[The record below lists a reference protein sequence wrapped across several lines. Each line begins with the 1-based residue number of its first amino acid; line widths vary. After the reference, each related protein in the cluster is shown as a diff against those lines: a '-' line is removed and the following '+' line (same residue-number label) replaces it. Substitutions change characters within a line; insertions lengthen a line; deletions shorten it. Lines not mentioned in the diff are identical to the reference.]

1 MNKVVWVQI
10 KLEEEKVLLK
20 QYVSLHC
27 FVEGKTW
34 FVHIGHLNLEKT
46 FCLNIQVSL
55 KQAARVLHT
64 LVRPNCTNKWLCNN
78 FWKLRKKWQKDFN
91 MHVHSNE
98 GDVIKM
104 HQNVVTIV
112 LMSYT
117 LSKLYVDMKFDMFNM
132 KFKNHLFCQI
142 KVHSIDWLIIY
153 IVIFELLETDGVTSL
168 RFINM
173 AAALT
178 MGNSYYLIST

>member
-1 MNKVVWVQI
+1 
-10 KLEEEKVLLK
+10 
-20 QYVSLHC
+20 
-27 FVEGKTW
+27 
-34 FVHIGHLNLEKT
+34 
-46 FCLNIQVSL
+46 
-55 KQAARVLHT
+55 
-64 LVRPNCTNKWLCNN
+64 
-78 FWKLRKKWQKDFN
+78 

-104 HQNVVTIV
+104 HQNFVTIV

-117 LSKLYVDMKFDMFNM
+117 LSKLYVDIKFDMFNM

-168 RFINM
+168 RFINRE
-173 AAALT
+173 AALT

>member
-1 MNKVVWVQI
+1 MKNVVWVQV

-27 FVEGKTW
+27 VVEGKKL

-46 FCLNIQVSL
+46 FCLNMQVSL

-64 LVRPNCTNKWLCNN
+64 LARPNCTNKWLCNN
-78 FWKLRKKWQKDFN
+78 FWKLTRKWQKDFN

-104 HQNVVTIV
+104 HQNCVTIV

-117 LSKLYVDMKFDMFNM
+117 LSKLYVDIKFDMFNM

-142 KVHSIDWLIIY
+142 QVHYIDWLIIH
-153 IVIFELLETDGVTSL
+153 IVIFELLETKV
-168 RFINM
+168 
-173 AAALT
+173 
-178 MGNSYYLIST
+178 

>member
-1 MNKVVWVQI
+1 MKKV

-27 FVEGKTW
+27 FVEGKKL
-34 FVHIGHLNLEKT
+34 FVHIGHLNLEKP
-46 FCLNIQVSL
+46 FCLNMQVSL
-55 KQAARVLHT
+55 KLAARVLHT
-64 LVRPNCTNKWLCNN
+64 LARPNCTNKWLCNN
-78 FWKLRKKWQKDFN
+78 FWKLTKKWQKYFN

-104 HQNVVTIV
+104 HQNFVTIE

-117 LSKLYVDMKFDMFNM
+117 LSKLYVDIKVDMLNM

-142 KVHSIDWLIIY
+142 KVHYIDWLIMH
-153 IVIFELLETDGVTSL
+153 IVIFELLETKV
-168 RFINM
+168 
-173 AAALT
+173 
-178 MGNSYYLIST
+178 